1 MRWIIRVGR
10 IGEDR
15 NTPTVVLGV
24 IERVTHDLTPFSIAA
39 RRRPFHIPTPPV
51 DCTANAQFPEISMT
65 NENTCMHTVRCPC
78 DAVHRGVTAG

>member
-24 IERVTHDLTPFSIAA
+24 IERAAYDLVPFSMAA
-39 RRRPFHIPTPPV
+39 RRRPFHIPTSPV
-51 DCTANAQFPEISMT
+51 DCTPNPQFPKISMT
-65 NENTCMHTVRCPC
+65 NEGTRMDTVRCRC
-78 DAVHRGVTAG
+78 DAVHSGVRAG